1 MTETQAKSG
10 AAGASTDAGDP
21 RVETPATTEQDAAES
36 ESSGSTEFRE
46 SPTNVIRTPAGGAPS
61 TPPRG
66 STSDGPSN
74 KTTSPASSGSAAATN
89 SSPPTLTP
97 PAAPAPVNSSA
108 ASYTPVAVP
117 STPPSPVTNLED
129 VRAVEPTVKT
139 PAPAAVPVVSGAPSV
154 QTGGAKGSAVDQR
167 GKSRGADQRGKGTA
181 TAKPPAAGPAT
192 GTAPVV
198 KPGKATGPVIAR
210 ATVGGTTTVTGTG
223 IRQTTGSTSVITPP
237 TRSGAAAAAAVGA
250 ARVSEAVRSARA
262 TVTGAASRGPRR
274 ARLHLKRIDPWS
286 VMKFSFA
293 VSLVLF
299 VVAIVAT
306 SVLYLALDAM
316 NVFESINKA
325 FAEVTGQAGGAA
337 DAFKITA
344 KGVIGTAVLLGA
356 VNMVLFTALMTLGA
370 FVYNVCADLVG
381 GVELTLSEKE

>member
-181 TAKPPAAGPAT
+181 TA
-192 GTAPVV
+192 
-198 KPGKATGPVIAR
+198 
-210 ATVGGTTTVTGTG
+210 VTGTG